1 MNSRTFSHH
10 FCLIVAGHCH
20 TLLACI
26 TTSMSDVQGSCQ
38 QKQDGRR
45 KRETPEDVEDEV
57 HEDAESVKD
66 ADFVVGP
73 ASRSKKQRGVDE
85 VHTVPVT
92 STDAPT
98 EG

>member
-1 MNSRTFSHH
+1 MRQH
-10 FCLIVAGHCH
+10 FLC
-20 TLLACI
+20 
-26 TTSMSDVQGSCQ
+26 DVQGSCQ

-66 ADFVVGP
+66 ADFVAGP
-73 ASRSKKQRGVDE
+73 AARSKKQRGVDE

-92 STDAPT
+92 STDPPT